1 MCERAGAGE
10 RVSVRWNEASVLPG
24 LWLKS
29 AGFGA
34 IAHSNSARERAT
46 LGGKANCKIGHDLK
60 IETEETL
67 PRAP

>member
-29 AGFGA
+29 PGFGA
-34 IAHSNSARERAT
+34 IAHSNTVPEREQHWEKKQIVK
-46 LGGKANCKIGHDLK
+46 LYI
-60 IETEETL
+60 I
-67 PRAP
+67 